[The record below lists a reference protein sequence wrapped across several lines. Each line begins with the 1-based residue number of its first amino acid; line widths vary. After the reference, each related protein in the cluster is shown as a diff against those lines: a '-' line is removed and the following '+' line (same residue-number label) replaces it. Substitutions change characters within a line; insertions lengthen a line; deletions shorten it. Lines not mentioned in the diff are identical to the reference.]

1 MSPRLARQ
9 LLAGAFLVVLI
20 VVAALLPVPYVALS
34 PGPVFDTLGEVD
46 GQPLITV
53 TGAPTFPTEG
63 QLDLTTVSENGGPGR
78 SMSLVEAL
86 AGWVRPAVAVLPE
99 ELLYPPDATPDQI
112 AEQNSSDM
120 LESQDAST
128 IAALRQAGVP
138 LTPTALVA
146 EVAPD
151 GPSEGILEV
160 GDAILRIDG
169 APVSSPQD
177 VRDEVTK
184 VSPGD
189 EVRLRIDRDGTEKVV
204 AITTAPATDD
214 PTRPVIGIVPRL
226 GYDSEVTVDIQLDNV
241 GGPSAG
247 LMFSLGIYDKLT
259 PGPLTG
265 GRHVAGTGTMAVDGA
280 VGPIGGIQQKLRAAR
295 SDGATVFLVPAD
307 NCTEAA
313 AAAPNGLRLVRV
325 ENLRSATRALEK
337 LDKQGDTAVLP
348 TC

>member
-1 MSPRLARQ
+1 MS
-9 LLAGAFLVVLI
+9 
-20 VVAALLPVPYVALS
+20 
-34 PGPVFDTLGEVD
+34 
-46 GQPLITV
+46 
-53 TGAPTFPTEG
+53 
-63 QLDLTTVSENGGPGR
+63 
-78 SMSLVEAL
+78 
-86 AGWVRPAVAVLPE
+86 
-99 ELLYPPDATPDQI
+99 
-112 AEQNSSDM
+112 
-120 LESQDAST
+120 
-128 IAALRQAGVP
+128 
-138 LTPTALVA
+138 
-146 EVAPD
+146 
-151 GPSEGILEV
+151 
-160 GDAILRIDG
+160 ILRIDG
-169 APVSSPQD
+169 AAVSSPQD

-189 EVRLRIDRDGTEKVV
+189 DVRLRIDRDGTEKVV
-204 AITTAPATDD
+204 TITTAPATDD

-226 GYDSEVTVDIQLDNV
+226 GYDSEVTVEIQLDNV

-307 NCTEAA
+307 NCAEAA

-337 LDKQGDTAVLP
+337 LDKQGDAAVLP